1 MQSHK
6 IKRDLAEQLIAVG
19 LNPLD
24 VSEVVLRALHEDC
37 DGDGDVTSVATISAE
52 QMSTL
57 DFVARAPGVIAGM
70 PVAAAVFAILGGSS
84 ISISS
89 VIRDG
94 ESVHA
99 GTVLGS
105 IVGSTRVLLQGE
117 RPALNLLSHLS
128 AIATATRAWADA
140 LSDSTTKVRDTRKTT
155 PGMRVLEK
163 YAVRCGGGLNH
174 RMNLSDAALIKDN
187 HVVAA
192 GGVARAYELIKQR
205 YPNLPVEVE
214 VDSMDQLAEALEVGA
229 DLVLL
234 DNFTIEELKSAVD
247 LTGGRAKLEASGGF
261 TFDQAKEVASTGV
274 DFVAVGAITHSA
286 PVLDIGADLR
296 MESI

>member
-37 DGDGDVTSVATISAE
+37 DGNGDVTSVATISAE

-94 ESVHA
+94 ESVQA

-155 PGMRVLEK
+155 PGMRILEK

-247 LTGGRAKLEASGGF
+247 FTGGRAKLEASGGF

>member
-84 ISISS
+84 IRMSS

-94 ESVHA
+94 ESVQA

-155 PGMRVLEK
+155 PGMRILEK

-261 TFDQAKEVASTGV
+261 TFDQAKEVANTGV

>member
-37 DGDGDVTSVATISAE
+37 DGNGDVTSVATISAE

-84 ISISS
+84 IRMSS

-94 ESVHA
+94 ESVQA

-155 PGMRVLEK
+155 PGMRILEK

-261 TFDQAKEVASTGV
+261 TFDEAKAVASTGV

>member
-84 ISISS
+84 IRMSS

-94 ESVHA
+94 ESVQA

-155 PGMRVLEK
+155 PGMRILEK

-229 DLVLL
+229 DRCCW
-234 DNFTIEELKSAVD
+234 TIS
-247 LTGGRAKLEASGGF
+247 
-261 TFDQAKEVASTGV
+261 Q
-274 DFVAVGAITHSA
+274 
-286 PVLDIGADLR
+286 LR
-296 MESI
+296 SSKVRWT

>member
-6 IKRDLAEQLIAVG
+6 IKRELADQLIAVG

-84 ISISS
+84 IRMSS

-94 ESVHA
+94 ESVQA

-155 PGMRVLEK
+155 PGMRILEK

-261 TFDQAKEVASTGV
+261 TFDQAKEVANTGV
-274 DFVAVGAITHSA
+274 DFVAVGAITHSG

>member
-24 VSEVVLRALHEDC
+24 VSEVVLRALYEDC

-84 ISISS
+84 IRMSS

-94 ESVHA
+94 ESVQA

-155 PGMRVLEK
+155 PGMRILEK

>member
-84 ISISS
+84 IRMSS
-89 VIRDG
+89 FIRDG
-94 ESVHA
+94 ESVQA

-155 PGMRVLEK
+155 PGMRILEK

-261 TFDQAKEVASTGV
+261 TFDQAKEVANTGV

>member
-6 IKRDLAEQLIAVG
+6 IKRELADQLIAVG

-37 DGDGDVTSVATISAE
+37 DENGDVTSVATIAAE

-57 DFVARAPGVIAGM
+57 DLVARAPGVIAGM
-70 PVAAAVFAILGGSS
+70 PVASAVFTILGGSS
-84 ISISS
+84 MSIST
-89 VIRDG
+89 VIKDG
-94 ESVHA
+94 ESVQA

-105 IVGSTRVLLQGE
+105 VVGSTRLLLQGE
-117 RPALNLLSHLS
+117 RTALNLLSHLS

-140 LSDSTTKVRDTRKTT
+140 LGDSTTKVRDTRKTT
-155 PGMRVLEK
+155 PGMRTLEK
-163 YAVRCGGGLNH
+163 YGVRCGGGLNH

-205 YPNLPVEVE
+205 YPDLSVEVE
-214 VDSMDQLAEALEVGA
+214 VDSLDQLAEALEVGA

-247 LTGGRAKLEASGGF
+247 FTRCRAKLEASGGF
-261 TFDQAKEVASTGV
+261 TFDQAKAVASTGV

-296 MESI
+296 TESI

>member
-6 IKRDLAEQLIAVG
+6 IKKELADQLIAGG

-37 DGDGDVTSVATISAE
+37 DDNGDVTSIATIPNN
-52 QMSTL
+52 QVSTL
-57 DFVARAPGVIAGM
+57 DLVAREAGTIAGI
-70 PVAAAVFAILGGSS
+70 PVAAAVFAILGGASVLIQTPAS
-84 ISISS
+84 DGDTVLAGEVLISIT
-89 VIRDG
+89 G
-94 ESVHA
+94 P
-99 GTVLGS
+99 
-105 IVGSTRVLLQGE
+105 TRVLLQGE

-128 AIATATRAWADA
+128 AIATATKTWAIA
-140 LSDSTTKVRDTRKTT
+140 LGDSNTKVRDTRKTT
-155 PGMRVLEK
+155 PGLRTLEK

-192 GGVARAYELIKQR
+192 GGVSQAYELIKKR
-205 YPNLPVEVE
+205 FPDLPVEVE
-214 VDSMDQLAEALEVGA
+214 VDSLDQLEEVLKVGA

-234 DNFTIEELKSAVD
+234 DNFSIDELNKAVEVNA
-247 LTGGRAKLEASGGF
+247 GRAKLEASGGI
-261 TFDQAKEVASTGV
+261 TIDQAADLAATGV
-274 DFVAVGAITHSA
+274 DYVAVGAITHSA

-296 MESI
+296 MELT

>member
-84 ISISS
+84 IRMSS

-94 ESVHA
+94 ESVQA

-155 PGMRVLEK
+155 PGMRILEK

-205 YPNLPVEVE
+205 YPDLPVEVE
-214 VDSMDQLAEALEVGA
+214 VDSLEQLAEALEVGA

-234 DNFTIEELKSAVD
+234 DNFTIAELKSAVD
-247 LTGGRAKLEASGGF
+247 FTGGRAKLEASGGF
-261 TFDQAKEVASTGV
+261 TFDQAKAVASTGV

>member
-6 IKRDLAEQLIAVG
+6 IKKELADQLIAGG

-37 DGDGDVTSVATISAE
+37 DDSGDVTSIATIPVDQVSI
-52 QMSTL
+52 L
-57 DFVARAPGVIAGM
+57 DLVAREVGVVAGI
-70 PVAAAVFAILGGSS
+70 PVAAAVFAILGGA
-84 ISISS
+84 S
-89 VIRDG
+89 VLIQTPARDG
-94 ESVHA
+94 ERVRA
-99 GTVLGS
+99 GEVLIS
-105 IVGSTRVLLQGE
+105 ITGPTRVLLQGE

-128 AIATATRAWADA
+128 AIATATKAWATA
-140 LSDSTTKVRDTRKTT
+140 LGESGTKVRDTRKTT
-155 PGMRVLEK
+155 PGLRTLEK

-192 GGVARAYELIKQR
+192 GGVAEAYELIKKR
-205 YPNLPVEVE
+205 FPELPVEVE
-214 VDSMDQLAEALEVGA
+214 VDSLDQLEQALTVGA

-234 DNFTIEELKSAVD
+234 DNFSIDELVEAVKINA
-247 LTGGRAKLEASGGF
+247 GRAKLEASGGF
-261 TFDQAKEVASTGV
+261 TIASATDVATTGV
-274 DFVAVGAITHSA
+274 DYVAVGAITHSA

>member
-89 VIRDG
+89 VISDG
-94 ESVHA
+94 ESVQA

-155 PGMRVLEK
+155 PGMRILEK

>member
-94 ESVHA
+94 ESVQA

-155 PGMRVLEK
+155 PGMRILEK

>member
-6 IKRDLAEQLIAVG
+6 IKKELADQLIAGG

-37 DGDGDVTSVATISAE
+37 DDNGDVTSIATIPND
-52 QMSTL
+52 QVSTL
-57 DFVARAPGVIAGM
+57 DLVAREAGTIAGI
-70 PVAAAVFAILGGSS
+70 PVAAAVFAILGGASVLIQTPASDGDSVLAGEVLVS
-84 ISISS
+84 IT
-89 VIRDG
+89 G
-94 ESVHA
+94 P
-99 GTVLGS
+99 
-105 IVGSTRVLLQGE
+105 TRVLLQGE

-128 AIATATRAWADA
+128 AIATATQTWATA
-140 LSDSTTKVRDTRKTT
+140 LGDSNTKVRDTRKTT
-155 PGMRVLEK
+155 PGLRTLEK

-192 GGVARAYELIKQR
+192 GGVAQAYELIKKR
-205 YPNLPVEVE
+205 FPDLPVEVE
-214 VDSMDQLAEALEVGA
+214 VDSLVQLEEVLKVGA

-234 DNFTIEELKSAVD
+234 DNFSIDELKKAVEVNA
-247 LTGGRAKLEASGGF
+247 GRAKLEASGGF
-261 TFDQAKEVASTGV
+261 TIDQAAEVATTGV
-274 DFVAVGAITHSA
+274 DYVAVGAITHSA

-296 MESI
+296 MELK

>member
-6 IKRDLAEQLIAVG
+6 IKRELAEQLIAVG

-94 ESVHA
+94 ESVQA

-155 PGMRVLEK
+155 PGMRILEK

-205 YPNLPVEVE
+205 YPDLPVEVE
-214 VDSMDQLAEALEVGA
+214 VDSLDQLAEALEVGA
-229 DLVLL
+229 DMVLL

-247 LTGGRAKLEASGGF
+247 FTGGRAQLEASGGF

-286 PVLDIGADLR
+286 PGLDIGADLR

>member
-1 MQSHK
+1 
-6 IKRDLAEQLIAVG
+6 
-19 LNPLD
+19 
-24 VSEVVLRALHEDC
+24 
-37 DGDGDVTSVATISAE
+37 
-52 QMSTL
+52 
-57 DFVARAPGVIAGM
+57 
-70 PVAAAVFAILGGSS
+70 VFAILGGSS
-84 ISISS
+84 IRMSS
-89 VIRDG
+89 FIRDG
-94 ESVHA
+94 ESVQA

-155 PGMRVLEK
+155 PGMRILEK

-261 TFDQAKEVASTGV
+261 TFDEAKAVASTGV

>member
-6 IKRDLAEQLIAVG
+6 IKRELADQLIAVG

-37 DGDGDVTSVATISAE
+37 DENGDVTSIATISAE

-57 DFVARAPGVIAGM
+57 DFVARAPGTVAGI

-84 ISISS
+84 VSISS
-89 VIRDG
+89 VVRDG
-94 ESVHA
+94 ESVQA

-105 IVGSTRVLLQGE
+105 IVGPTRVLLQGE

-140 LSDSTTKVRDTRKTT
+140 LGDSTTKVRDTRKTT
-155 PGMRVLEK
+155 PGMRTLEK

-192 GGVARAYELIKQR
+192 GGVARAYELIKER
-205 YPNLPVEVE
+205 YPDLSVEVE
-214 VDSMDQLAEALEVGA
+214 VDSLEQLAEVLEVGA

-247 LTGGRAKLEASGGF
+247 FTGGRAKLEASGGF
-261 TFDQAKEVASTGV
+261 TFDQAKAVASTGV

>member
-37 DGDGDVTSVATISAE
+37 DGNGDVTSVATISAE

-84 ISISS
+84 IRMSS

-94 ESVHA
+94 ESVQA

-155 PGMRVLEK
+155 PGMRILEK

>member
-84 ISISS
+84 IRMSS

-94 ESVHA
+94 ESVQA

-155 PGMRVLEK
+155 PGMRILEK

-174 RMNLSDAALIKDN
+174 RMNLSDAALLKDN

-261 TFDQAKEVASTGV
+261 TFDQAKEVANTGV

>member
-1 MQSHK
+1 MHSHK
-6 IKRDLAEQLIAVG
+6 IKKELAELLIAGG

-37 DGDGDVTSVATISAE
+37 DDSGDVTSIATIPVNQVSI
-52 QMSTL
+52 L
-57 DFVARAPGVIAGM
+57 DLVAREAGTIAGI
-70 PVAAAVFAILGGSS
+70 PVAASVFAILGGASVS
-84 ISISS
+84 IKTP
-89 VIRDG
+89 VRDG
-94 ESVHA
+94 EHVLA
-99 GTVLGS
+99 GEVLIS
-105 IVGSTRVLLQGE
+105 ITGPTRVLLQGE

-128 AIATATRAWADA
+128 AIATATKAWATA
-140 LSDSTTKVRDTRKTT
+140 LGESGTKVRDTRKTT
-155 PGMRVLEK
+155 PGLRTLEK

-192 GGVARAYELIKQR
+192 GGVAEAYELIKKRFPQ
-205 YPNLPVEVE
+205 LPVEVE
-214 VDSMDQLAEALEVGA
+214 VDSLDQLEQALTVGA

-234 DNFTIEELKSAVD
+234 DNFSIDELVEAVKVNA
-247 LTGGRAKLEASGGF
+247 GRAKLEASGGF
-261 TFDQAKEVASTGV
+261 TIDSAADVATTGV
-274 DFVAVGAITHSA
+274 DYVAVGAITHSA

>member
-89 VIRDG
+89 VISDG
-94 ESVHA
+94 ESVQA

-296 MESI
+296 KESI

>member
-94 ESVHA
+94 ESVQA

>member
-6 IKRDLAEQLIAVG
+6 IKKELADQLIAGG

-37 DGDGDVTSVATISAE
+37 DDNGDVTSLATIPSD
-52 QMSTL
+52 QVSTL
-57 DFVARAPGVIAGM
+57 DLVARQAGTIAGI
-70 PVAAAVFAILGGSS
+70 PIAAAVFAVLGGSS
-84 ISISS
+84 VMIATPASDGDS
-89 VIRDG
+89 VIAG
-94 ESVHA
+94 E
-99 GTVLGS
+99 VLVS
-105 IVGSTRVLLQGE
+105 ITGPTRVLLQGE

-128 AIATATRAWADA
+128 AIATATQSWATA
-140 LSDSTTKVRDTRKTT
+140 LGDSHTKVRDTRKTT
-155 PGMRVLEK
+155 PGLRTLEK

-192 GGVARAYELIKQR
+192 GGVAQAYELIKKR
-205 YPNLPVEVE
+205 FPDLPVEVE
-214 VDSMDQLAEALEVGA
+214 VDSLDQLEEVLEVGA

-234 DNFTIEELKSAVD
+234 DNFSIDELNKAVEV
-247 LTGGRAKLEASGGF
+247 TSGRAKLEASGGF
-261 TFDQAKEVASTGV
+261 TIEQASEVAKTGV

-296 MESI
+296 MELT

>member
-6 IKRDLAEQLIAVG
+6 IKKELADQLIAGG

-37 DGDGDVTSVATISAE
+37 DESGDVTSIATIPVDQVSI
-52 QMSTL
+52 L
-57 DFVARAPGVIAGM
+57 DLVAREAGTIAGI
-70 PVAAAVFAILGGSS
+70 PVAASVFAILGGTSVLIQTPVHDGDRVGGGEVL
-84 ISISS
+84 ISIT
-89 VIRDG
+89 G
-94 ESVHA
+94 P
-99 GTVLGS
+99 
-105 IVGSTRVLLQGE
+105 TRVLLQGE

-128 AIATATRAWADA
+128 AIATATNAWATA
-140 LSDSTTKVRDTRKTT
+140 LGESGTKVRDTRKTT
-155 PGMRVLEK
+155 PGLRTLEK

-192 GGVARAYELIKQR
+192 GGVAEAYELIKKR
-205 YPNLPVEVE
+205 FPNLPVEVE
-214 VDSMDQLAEALEVGA
+214 VDSIDQLEQALTVGA

-234 DNFTIEELKSAVD
+234 DNFSIEELIEAVKINA
-247 LTGGRAKLEASGGF
+247 GRAKLEASGGF
-261 TFDQAKEVASTGV
+261 TFAQAAAVATTGV
-274 DFVAVGAITHSA
+274 DYVAVGAITHSA

>member
-84 ISISS
+84 IRMSS

-94 ESVHA
+94 ESVQA

-155 PGMRVLEK
+155 PGMRILEK

-247 LTGGRAKLEASGGF
+247 FTGGRAKLEASGGF
-261 TFDQAKEVASTGV
+261 TFDQAKEVANTGV

>member
-6 IKRDLAEQLIAVG
+6 IKKELADQLIAGG

-37 DGDGDVTSVATISAE
+37 DDNGDVTSIATIPNN
-52 QMSTL
+52 QVSTL
-57 DFVARAPGVIAGM
+57 DLVAREAGTIAGI
-70 PVAAAVFAILGGSS
+70 PVAAAVFAILGGASVLIQTPAS
-84 ISISS
+84 DGDTVLAGAVLISIT
-89 VIRDG
+89 G
-94 ESVHA
+94 P
-99 GTVLGS
+99 
-105 IVGSTRVLLQGE
+105 TRVLLQGE

-128 AIATATRAWADA
+128 AIATATKSWATA
-140 LSDSTTKVRDTRKTT
+140 LGDSNTKVRDTRKTT
-155 PGMRVLEK
+155 PGLRTLEK

-192 GGVARAYELIKQR
+192 GGVAQAYELIKER
-205 YPNLPVEVE
+205 FPELPVEVE
-214 VDSMDQLAEALEVGA
+214 VDSLDQLEEVLKVGA

-234 DNFTIEELKSAVD
+234 DNFSIDELNKAVEVNA
-247 LTGGRAKLEASGGF
+247 GRAKLEASGGI
-261 TFDQAKEVASTGV
+261 TIDQAADVAATGV
-274 DFVAVGAITHSA
+274 DYVAVGAITHSA

-296 MESI
+296 MELT

>member
-84 ISISS
+84 IRMSS

-94 ESVHA
+94 ESVQA

-155 PGMRVLEK
+155 PGMRILEK